1 MLKSETIQF
10 LNCFAESDYEAAE
23 NECAL
28 REVRENIMLSLEQDL
43 NRCKHPI
50 MHEVASIIATCQK
63 MSCPC
68 RGIDV
73 SGRRKKTQIKGVVS
87 LADSC
92 TCRSFS

>member
-43 NRCKHPI
+43 NRCEHPI
-50 MHEVASIIATCQK
+50 MHEVASVMQHAK
-63 MSCPC
+63 
-68 RGIDV
+68 R
-73 SGRRKKTQIKGVVS
+73 
-87 LADSC
+87 
-92 TCRSFS
+92 

>member
-50 MHEVASIIATCQK
+50 MYEVASVMQHAK
-63 MSCPC
+63 
-68 RGIDV
+68 R
-73 SGRRKKTQIKGVVS
+73 
-87 LADSC
+87 
-92 TCRSFS
+92 